1 MTCLLFLRYP
11 HNALHFTNHVGEQ
24 RNFCKQKCDV
34 PLLVCLSNSTLSAQ
48 RSAYFFE
55 TLYGTT
61 FPHTACLQKLV
72 IKPNGVTLRNG
83 LSRAPAPTSCS
94 DKFAVPQNR
103 YALCGFYV
111 VLWDR
116 KSGAEFFYSDTALIL
131 LLVCFSSIAFLHRFC
146 RLTPIE
152 ALPQTPTGL
161 CPVPTM
167 GFTP

>member
-1 MTCLLFLRYP
+1 LDLPAFLRYP
-11 HNALHFTNHVGEQ
+11 HNALRFTNHVGEQ

-48 RSAYFFE
+48 RSAYFFK

-61 FPHTACLQKLV
+61 FPHTARLHKFMNNQTL
-72 IKPNGVTLRNG
+72 PLRNG

-111 VLWDR
+111 VLWDG
-116 KSGAEFFYSDTALIL
+116 KSGAEFCAPTPLCFNHYFIFLLYFFCTAW
-131 LLVCFSSIAFLHRFC
+131 
-146 RLTPIE
+146 
-152 ALPQTPTGL
+152 
-161 CPVPTM
+161 
-167 GFTP
+167 